1 MRILLIRPP
10 RPPKAIT
17 IGEFMFCE
25 PLGLEAV
32 YGVLRAK
39 HQVTILDMMAEQVDI
54 EQYLR
59 EQQPEAVGITALCID
74 VTNVLELARV
84 VKAIDARIPLVVGG
98 TQAQVMPQA
107 FADPAIDYVMHQTT
121 KTGLHGLF
129 DALTLAASN
138 KGQANNTDK
147 IHDIHNIHEIPA
159 IPGVLAVRKGISKN
173 IRFRKNEY
181 LVPDRSSCQQHRSQY
196 SYFGYKPC
204 ALLQTSQGCSTCC
217 TFCLRWRL
225 EGAKEAH
232 QEMEV
237 IFRQIREIHE
247 PSIMI
252 IDNDFLCSGERLE
265 QLCDFLAQ
273 EEISKT
279 FLCYGSVQSVLHNR
293 ESVRRFAEH
302 GLKAVLVGYESFS
315 PNELAG
321 YQKKATV
328 EGNLEAAGLL
338 RQWGVD
344 AWASFIFHPD
354 WDHADFKTFRRSI
367 RELRPEISS
376 LSPLTPFPGLP
387 AFQEFEDRLLFDVTD
402 YEQWSFGNIS
412 IRPSKMSLRAYYAE
426 VLLTNL
432 QVNFFMNNALY
443 LVRRFGLRTLFRLAA
458 GGFRLTLRYLAA
470 MRRVS

>member
-32 YGVLRAK
+32 YGVLREK
-39 HQVTILDMMAEQVDI
+39 HRVTILDMMTEQVDI
-54 EQYLR
+54 GQYLQER
-59 EQQPEAVGITALCID
+59 QPEAVGITALCID
-74 VTNVLELARV
+74 VTNVLEMART
-84 VKAIDARIPLVVGG
+84 VKAIDVTIPVVAGG
-98 TQAQVMPQA
+98 TQAQLMPRA

-121 KTGLHGLF
+121 AAGLHGLF
-129 DALTLAASN
+129 DALAASN
-138 KGQANNTDK
+138 EARTNNTEK
-147 IHDIHNIHEIPA
+147 IPE
-159 IPGVLAVRKGISKN
+159 IPGVLAVRKGIPEN
-173 IRFRKNEY
+173 IRLQKNEY
-181 LVPDRSSCQQHRSQY
+181 LVPDRSSCEQYRSQY

-217 TFCLRWRL
+217 TFCLRWRI

-232 QEMEV
+232 QNMEV
-237 IFRQIREIHE
+237 IFRQIREIRE

-265 QLCDFLAQ
+265 QLCNFLEQ
-273 EEISKT
+273 EKIRKN

-293 ESVRRFAEH
+293 ESVHRFAKH
-302 GLKAVLVGYESFS
+302 GLRAVLVGYESFNPS
-315 PNELAG
+315 ELAG

-328 EGNLEAAGLL
+328 EDNLEAAGLL
-338 RQWGVD
+338 RRWGVD

-354 WDHADFKTFRRSI
+354 WDHADFKAFRRYI
-367 RELRPEISS
+367 RRLRPEISS

-387 AFQEFEDRLLFDVTD
+387 AFREFQDRLLFDVRE

-443 LVRRFGLRTLFRLAA
+443 LVRRFGLRTLFRLTV
-458 GGFRLTLRYLAA
+458 GGTRLTLRYLAA
-470 MRRVS
+470 MRRVG

>member
-32 YGVLRAK
+32 YGVLREK

-54 EQYLR
+54 GEYLQ

-74 VTNVLELARV
+74 VSNVLELARA
-84 VKAIDARIPLVVGG
+84 VKAIDETIPVVAGG
-98 TQAQVMPQA
+98 TQAQLMPRA

-121 KTGLHGLF
+121 AAGLHGLF
-129 DALTLAASN
+129 DALAASN
-138 KGQANNTDK
+138 EARTNNTEK
-147 IHDIHNIHEIPA
+147 
-159 IPGVLAVRKGISKN
+159 IPGVLAVRKGIPEN
-173 IRFRKNEY
+173 IRLQKNEY
-181 LVPDRSSCQQHRSQY
+181 LVPERSSCEQYRSRY

-217 TFCLRWRL
+217 TFCLRWRI

-232 QEMEV
+232 QDMEV
-237 IFRQIREIHE
+237 IFRQIREIRE

-265 QLCDFLAQ
+265 QLCNFLEQ
-273 EEISKT
+273 EKIRKN

-293 ESVRRFAEH
+293 ESVHRFAKY
-302 GLKAVLVGYESFS
+302 GLRAVLVGYESFN
-315 PNELAG
+315 PGELAG

-328 EGNLEAAGLL
+328 EDNLEAAGLL
-338 RQWGVD
+338 RRWGVD

-354 WDHADFKTFRRSI
+354 WDHADFKAFRRYI
-367 RELRPEISS
+367 RRLRPEISS

-387 AFQEFEDRLLFDVTD
+387 AFREFQDRLLFDVRE

-443 LVRRFGLRTLFRLAA
+443 LVRRFGLRTLFRLTV
-458 GGFRLTLRYLAA
+458 GGTRLTLRYLAA
-470 MRRVS
+470 MRRVG

>member
-1 MRILLIRPP
+1 
-10 RPPKAIT
+10 
-17 IGEFMFCE
+17 
-25 PLGLEAV
+25 
-32 YGVLRAK
+32 LREK

-54 EQYLR
+54 RQYLR
-59 EQQPEAVGITALCID
+59 EQQPEVVGITALCID

-84 VKAIDARIPLVVGG
+84 VKAIDVTIPVVVGG

-107 FADPAIDYVMHQTT
+107 FADPAIDYVMHVTT
-121 KTGLHGLF
+121 EAGLHSLF
-129 DALTLAASN
+129 DALGAS
-138 KGQANNTDK
+138 ASEVRTNNSEKTTDPPGTT
-147 IHDIHNIHEIPA
+147 NIT
-159 IPGVLAVRKGISKN
+159 GVFAVRKGIPEN
-173 IRFRKNEY
+173 IRIRKNEY
-181 LVPDRSSCQQHRSQY
+181 LVPDRSSCQQYRSQY

-217 TFCLRWRL
+217 TFCLRWRI
-225 EGAKEAH
+225 EGGKEAH
-232 QEMEV
+232 QDMEV

-265 QLCDFLAQ
+265 QLCDFLEQ
-273 EEISKT
+273 EKISKN
-279 FLCYGSVQSVLHNR
+279 FLCYGSVQSVRHNR
-293 ESVRRFAEH
+293 ESVRRFAKH
-302 GLKAVLVGYESFS
+302 GLRAVLVGYESFNPS
-315 PNELAG
+315 ELAG

-328 EGNLEAAGLL
+328 EGNLEVADLL

-354 WDHADFKTFRRSI
+354 WDHADFKAFRRYI

-387 AFQEFEDRLLFDVTD
+387 AFQEFEDRLLFDVKD
-402 YEQWSFGNIS
+402 YEQWSFSNIS

-432 QVNFFMNNALY
+432 HVNFFMNNALY
-443 LVRRFGLRTLFRLAA
+443 LMRRFGVRTLFRLTV

-470 MRRVS
+470 MRRAR

>member
-1 MRILLIRPP
+1 MRILLVRPP

-32 YGVLRAK
+32 YGVLREK

-59 EQQPEAVGITALCID
+59 EQQPEAVGLTALCID
-74 VTNVLELARV
+74 VSNVLELART
-84 VKAIDARIPLVVGG
+84 VKAVNETIPVVVGG
-98 TQAQVMPQA
+98 TQAQLMPQA
-107 FADPAIDYVMHQTT
+107 FADPAIDYVMDQTT
-121 KTGLHGLF
+121 AIGLHRLF
-129 DALTLAASN
+129 NALATSPETLTN
-138 KGQANNTDK
+138 
-147 IHDIHNIHEIPA
+147 
-159 IPGVLAVRKGISKN
+159 IPGVLSVRGKIPEN
-173 IRFRKNEY
+173 IRLRKNEY
-181 LVPDRSSCQQHRSQY
+181 LVPDRKSCKQYMSQY

-204 ALLQTSQGCSTCC
+204 ALLQTSQGCSKCC

-225 EGAKEAH
+225 EGATEIH
-232 QEMEV
+232 QDMEV
-237 IFRQIREIHE
+237 IFRQIREISE

-252 IDNDFLCSGERLE
+252 IDNDFLCNGERLE
-265 QLCDFLAQ
+265 HLCDFLDQ
-273 EEISKT
+273 EKIEKN

-293 ESVRRFAEH
+293 ESVYRFAEH

-315 PNELAG
+315 PSELAG
-321 YQKKATV
+321 YQKKASV
-328 EGNLEAAGLL
+328 EDNLEVAGLL

-354 WDHADFKTFRRSI
+354 WDHADFKAFRRYI

-387 AFQEFEDRLLFDVTD
+387 AFREFYDRLLFEITD

-443 LVRRFGLRTLFRLAA
+443 LMRRFGLRTLFRLMI
-458 GGFRLTLRYLAA
+458 GGFRLTLRHLAA
-470 MRRVS
+470 MRRAG

>member
-32 YGVLRAK
+32 YGVLREK
-39 HQVTILDMMAEQVDI
+39 HQVTILDMMAEQVNI

-59 EQQPEAVGITALCID
+59 EQQPKAVGITALCID
-74 VTNVLELARV
+74 VNNVLELARV
-84 VKAIDARIPLVVGG
+84 VKAIDATIPVVVGG
-98 TQAQVMPQA
+98 TQAQVIPHA

-121 KTGLHGLF
+121 KAGLHGLF
-129 DALTLAASN
+129 EALALAASN
-138 KGQANNTDK
+138 KAQTNNTEK
-147 IHDIHNIHEIPA
+147 
-159 IPGVLAVRKGISKN
+159 IPGVLAVREGIPEN
-173 IRFRKNEY
+173 IRLQKNEY
-181 LVPDRSSCQQHRSQY
+181 LVPDRSSCQQYRSQY

-217 TFCLRWRL
+217 TFCLRWRI
-225 EGAKEAH
+225 EEAKEAH
-232 QEMEV
+232 QDMEV
-237 IFRQIREIHE
+237 IFRQIREIGE

-252 IDNDFLCSGERLE
+252 IDNDFLFSGERLE
-265 QLCDFLAQ
+265 QLCDFLDR
-273 EEISKT
+273 EKISKT

-293 ESVRRFAEH
+293 KSVRRFAKY
-302 GLKAVLVGYESFS
+302 GLKAVLVGYESFNPS
-315 PNELAG
+315 ELAR

-328 EGNLEAAGLL
+328 EDNLEVAGLL

-354 WDHADFKTFRRSI
+354 WDHADFKAFRRYI

-443 LVRRFGLRTLFRLAA
+443 LVRRFGFRTLFRLTA

-470 MRRVS
+470 MWHARKLS